1 MKKSSLIEENYP
13 HLTSSKS
20 EEISVWRVYGVYIV
34 SSISILFIVVLLI
47 GFCFSKKKTVISLIN
62 LDFIPISGIFNFIKG
77 GSTKK
82 CSGGIITM
90 LYLIVVLG
98 MIF

>member
-34 SSISILFIVVLLI
+34 SSISMLLEQTHSHVLQHYTSILKNL
-47 GFCFSKKKTVISLIN
+47 SK
-62 LDFIPISGIFNFIKG
+62 
-77 GSTKK
+77 
-82 CSGGIITM
+82 
-90 LYLIVVLG
+90 
-98 MIF
+98 